1 MSGNLLRN
9 RWQQL
14 TELDVR
20 RLQVAQLRQYLRNV
34 VLPFSAHYRKAFN
47 ELGLTADSIRSLED
61 LRHIPF
67 SSKSDLLG
75 TAENP
80 QRFKD
85 FILFPDEKVLTHRAS
100 TILRALMHGREHV
113 LRGFESEFRPIF
125 MTFTTGRSAE
135 PTPFLF
141 SQHDIANLGTAARR
155 IVEICAARREDRLL
169 NTLPFAPHLAFWL
182 AHYAGTE
189 GCVMTLSS
197 GGGKVMGTE
206 GNLRHIR
213 KFKPDVLIGIPT
225 FVYHLLTQA
234 ADEGMHCENLR
245 HIVLAG
251 EKVSDGLRVKL
262 RDLAR
267 ELGAGNVNILATYG
281 FTEAKQAWP
290 ECPYPHDQSPSGY
303 HVYPDLALIEI
314 VDPQTGDILPPGT
327 PGEIVFTPLD
337 ARGSVVLRYRTGD
350 FIDGGLTYERCPN
363 CSRSLPRLVGN
374 ISRGSEI
381 KQMNLDKIKGTL
393 VDFNELE
400 HVLDDVQ
407 QIGAWQIELRKL
419 NDDPLDLDELILHV
433 QKLNGCDESQL
444 SRELSKRC
452 FDHLDVRPN
461 RILFHDAEEIRK
473 LQGVG
478 TLLKEQKF
486 VDHRPSGNPN
496 GNGAIA
502 GRSFTTS
509 PLAASTNG
517 ESETKNLS

>member
-14 TELDVR
+14 TESDVR

-34 VLPFSAHYRKAFN
+34 VLPFSAHYRRIFN
-47 ELGLTADSIRSLED
+47 ELSLTADSITSLQD
-61 LRHIPF
+61 LRQIPF
-67 SSKSDLLG
+67 TSKADLLS

-85 FILFPDEKVLTHRAS
+85 FILIPDEKVLTHRPG
-100 TILRALMHGREHV
+100 TIVRALMHGREQV
-113 LRGFESEFRPIF
+113 RRGFESEFRPIF

-141 SQHDIANLGTAARR
+141 TQHDIGNLGTAARR
-155 IVEICAARREDRLL
+155 VVEICAARREDRLL

-234 ADEGMHCENLR
+234 ADEGIRCENLR
-245 HIVLAG
+245 LIVLAG
-251 EKVSDGLRVKL
+251 EKVSDGLRMKL

-290 ECPYPHDQSPSGY
+290 ECPYPQDGAPSGY
-303 HVYPDLALIEI
+303 HIYPDLALIEI
-314 VDPQTGDILPPGT
+314 VDPRTGEILPPGT

-350 FIDGGLTYERCPN
+350 YIDGGLTYERCPH
-363 CSRSLPRLVGN
+363 CGRSLPRLLGN
-374 ISRGSEI
+374 ISRRSEI
-381 KQMNLDKIKGTL
+381 KEMSLDKIKGTL

-419 NDDPLDLDELILHV
+419 NDDPLDLDELVLHV
-433 QKLNGCDESQL
+433 QKLNGCDETLL

-452 FDHLDVRPN
+452 FDHLDVSPN

-478 TLLKEQKF
+478 TVLKEQKF
-486 VDHRPSGNPN
+486 VDHRPAVSPDAKVGRGEDTAPYLN
-496 GNGAIA
+496 G
-502 GRSFTTS
+502 S
-509 PLAASTNG
+509 PPA
-517 ESETKNLS
+517 ESKTKNLS

>member
-1 MSGNLLRN
+1 MNRSLLRN

-14 TELDVR
+14 TEPEIR
-20 RLQVAQLRQYLRNV
+20 RLQVEQLRHYLRTV
-34 VLPFSAHYRKAFN
+34 VLPFSAYYRKVFG
-47 ELGLTADSIRSLED
+47 ELDLTANSIRTLED

-67 SSKSDLLG
+67 TSKADLLN
-75 TAENP
+75 TAESP

-85 FILFPDEKVLTHRAS
+85 FILIPDEKVLTHRPG
-100 TILRALMHGREHV
+100 TILRALMHGREQM
-113 LRGFESEFRPIF
+113 RREFESEFRPIF

-141 SQHDIANLGTAARR
+141 TQRDIGNLGSAARR
-155 IVEICAARREDRLL
+155 VVEICAARREDRLL

-213 KFKPDVLIGIPT
+213 KYKPDVLIGIPT
-225 FVYHLLTQA
+225 FIYHLLTQA
-234 ADEGMHCENLR
+234 ADEGVRCENLR
-245 HIVLAG
+245 TIVLAG
-251 EKVSDGLRVKL
+251 EKVSDGLRLKL

-290 ECPYPHDQSPSGY
+290 ECPYPHEQPSSGY
-303 HVYPDLALIEI
+303 HLYPDLALVEI
-314 VDPQTGDILPPGT
+314 VDPQTGDVLAPGT

-350 FIDGGLTYERCPN
+350 VIDGGLSYERCPH
-363 CSRSLPRLVGN
+363 CGRSLPRLLGN
-374 ISRGSEI
+374 ISRRSEI

-433 QKLNGCDESQL
+433 QKLNGCDETQL

-452 FDHLDVRPN
+452 FDHLDIRPN
-461 RILFHDAEEIRK
+461 RILFHDSEEIRK

-478 TLLKEQKF
+478 TVLKEQKF
-486 VDHRPSGNPN
+486 VDRRPSCSANISNTKAGSGSSSAPI
-496 GNGAIA
+496 IA
-502 GRSFTTS
+502 EPEPKG
-509 PLAASTNG
+509 
-517 ESETKNLS
+517 LS